1 MMRWIRYG
9 LAIAAVLGSSL
20 VFVPAQEESCR
31 LLDAEAGRKFLPD
44 AVPMETDVI
53 PVDAKNYSALQFP
66 NKSRIAIAG
75 LLTSGMPDSVQKKY
89 RYVLIAE
96 TRLRLDRVNLPAGMI
111 GLAPDA
117 SAKPDAAS
125 LALIARD
132 FSGSEISRVVL
143 TLDASGQPA
152 TVALTP
158 KSPTEFELRIGK
170 YVIRGSQR

>member
-1 MMRWIRYG
+1 MMRGIRCG
-9 LAIAAVLGSSL
+9 LAVAAILGSSL
-20 VFVPAQEESCR
+20 VFVLAQEENCR
-31 LLDAEAGRKFLPD
+31 LLDTEAGRKFLPD

-53 PVDAKNYSALQFP
+53 PVDTKNFSALQFP

-75 LLTSGMPDSVQKKY
+75 LLTAGMPDAVQKKY
-89 RYVLIAE
+89 RYVLVAE
-96 TRLRLDRVNLPAGMI
+96 TRLKLDRVSLPAGMI

-117 SAKPDAAS
+117 GAKQDPAS
-125 LALIARD
+125 LVLIARD

-143 TLDASGQPA
+143 TLDAGGQA
-152 TVALTP
+152 AALALTP